1 MQLEWTGDTWQH
13 QQRQLNRSN
22 FFLSTDGSNSHS
34 FLLHSTLC
42 SANAF
47 LSSSLI
53 RTRHSLSRASHVH
66 TNTFAGY
73 HTATL
78 TFLLSRHSLFSDL
91 ESKGSGQRLRKNQA
105 RPPQLLSK
113 KKKNARLKKSSSLE
127 EHQFSDQVQ
136 FTVLV
141 FQIRSRFKGK
151 RAASSSPPSGWRV
164 PETLNCALNNSLVLL
179 KYMFRE
185 YWIKKEMC

>member
-91 ESKGSGQRLRKNQA
+91 ESKGSGQRLRKNQV

-113 KKKNARLKKSSSLE
+113 KKKMHGWRNRHRWRSINFQTRFSSLCL
-127 EHQFSDQVQ
+127 FSKLEAVSKANGQP
-136 FTVLV
+136 VLHLL
-141 FQIRSRFKGK
+141 QAGECLKLL
-151 RAASSSPPSGWRV
+151 
-164 PETLNCALNNSLVLL
+164 TAL
-179 KYMFRE
+179 
-185 YWIKKEMC
+185 